1 MSLFLSFLLFAGSA
15 GAPTS
20 WHWDWHKAQGCRL
33 ALAFAAAVGKS
44 PCSPPSVHSSSM
56 EGLRAIAQSP
66 PWPQALPHPGVIPRE
81 ERGLRERTSRTSLPC
96 GLLLPRGSPAAPCSG
111 GFSAPLSHGADV
123 PAALGGDTA
132 HICRLFALS
141 PSPRGRKD
149 CVQWTLLVCFAFP
162 VCVYIFLYMRM
173 WKHGYRY
180 RPRFPSFCLPS
191 HSQVNSSRH
200 AALSPAVSE
209 AV

>member
-15 GAPTS
+15 GVPTS

-44 PCSPPSVHSSSM
+44 PCSPPSVHPSSM

-81 ERGLRERTSRTSLPC
+81 ESGLRARTSRTSLPC

-123 PAALGGDTA
+123 PAALGAVTRLTSAACLLSRPLPGGGRTVCNGLSWFVLLSLCVYTYFYICVCGNMDTDIGLGFPA
-132 HICRLFALS
+132 
-141 PSPRGRKD
+141 
-149 CVQWTLLVCFAFP
+149 FAFP
-162 VCVYIFLYMRM
+162 PTHRLIAL
-173 WKHGYRY
+173 GT
-180 RPRFPSFCLPS
+180 L
-191 HSQVNSSRH
+191 
-200 AALSPAVSE
+200 LSPQQ
-209 AV
+209 